1 MRLLYLSLS
10 YVPSRRASS
19 VQVMKTCGALAA
31 LGHDVTLVCK
41 ASQEPAAAG
50 QSDHAFYG
58 VPASFGVRKVARPG
72 RRGGGAVYAA
82 GVARALWQARG
93 EVDLV
98 YCRDVVGA
106 ALAAALGLPLAF
118 ELHGLPAG
126 GWELATLRSVA
137 RAPSLRGLIAIT
149 DALRTD
155 ARHLGV
161 DAPGKPFV
169 VAHDAADEPA
179 GPFVPRPLRA
189 AGEPPR
195 VGYVGN
201 LYAGRGVE
209 LVVALA
215 RALPAVRFEIVG
227 GQEADL
233 VRFRASGLPTNLV
246 LHGFVAPSQLG
257 ALYAG
262 FDVVLLPH
270 PRTGIV
276 GATGGLDISRWTS
289 PMKMFEYMASG
300 AAIIASD
307 LPVLGEVLRH
317 DGNAVIAP
325 AGDEAAWRQALEAL
339 LADPA
344 RRTRLAAQAHA
355 DLVAQHTWRARAEV
369 ILGGLGLR

>member
-1 MRLLYLSLS
+1 MKLLYLSLS

-19 VQVMKTCGALAA
+19 VQVMKTCGAFAA
-31 LGHDVTLVCK
+31 LGHQVTLVCK
-41 ASQEPAAAG
+41 ASREPAAEG
-50 QSDHAFYG
+50 LTDHAFYG
-58 VPASFGVRKVARPG
+58 VPEAFAVHKVARPS

-82 GVARALWQARG
+82 GVARALWRARG

-106 ALAAALGLPLAF
+106 ALAAAMGLPLAF

-126 GWELATLRSVA
+126 GWELAALRSIA
-137 RAPSLRGLIAIT
+137 KAPSLRGLVAIT

-155 ARHLGV
+155 ARLLGV
-161 DAPGKPFV
+161 DAPGRPFV
-169 VAHDAADEPA
+169 VAHDAADAPI
-179 GPFVPRPLRA
+179 GPWMPRGPVST
-189 AGEPPR
+189 PR

-215 RALPAVRFEIVG
+215 RRLPAVRFEIVG

-233 VRFRASGLPTNLV
+233 ARFRALGMPANLV
-246 LHGFVAPSQLG
+246 LHGFVAPSSLG

-276 GATGGLDISRWTS
+276 GATGTLDISRWTS

-307 LPVLGEVLRH
+307 LPVLGEVLRDDH
-317 DGNAVIAP
+317 NAVIAP
-325 AGDEAAWRQALEAL
+325 AGDEAAWQAALTAL
-339 LADPA
+339 LADHP
-344 RRTRLAAQAHA
+344 RRARLAAQAHA
-355 DLVAQHTWRARAEV
+355 DLLASHTWAARSQL
-369 ILGGLGLR
+369 ILGALGAMPR